1 MSTNRHEQVI
11 ASISEY
17 LLLNLNKP
25 VSISQ
30 LAHSH
35 YISESKLKQDFKKYK
50 QLSLVNW
57 LLEQRMQKA
66 FTLLQQSDSKISDIA
81 EEVGY
86 SNVSSFNR
94 EFRKHYACSPQ
105 EIRNGNSE

>member
-1 MSTNRHEQVI
+1 MTHNPHEQTI

-30 LAHSH
+30 LANTH

-50 QLSLVNW
+50 QLSLLNW
-57 LLEQRMQKA
+57 FLEKRMQKA
-66 FTLLQQSDSKISDIA
+66 FELLQQTDNKISDIA
-81 EEVGY
+81 AEVGY
-86 SNVSSFNR
+86 NNISSFNR
-94 EFRKHYACSPQ
+94 EFRKHFACSPQ
-105 EIRNGNSE
+105 EIRKVNTE

>member
-1 MSTNRHEQVI
+1 MFTDPHQQVI
-11 ASISEY
+11 ASIREY
-17 LLLNLNKP
+17 ILCNLDKP
-25 VSISQ
+25 LSISQ

-35 YISESKLKQDFKKYK
+35 YISESKLKQDFKKYMN
-50 QLSLVNW
+50 SSVITY

-66 FTLLQQSDSKISDIA
+66 LALLQQSDSKISDIA

-105 EIRNGNSE
+105 EMRNG